1 MPCPW
6 TCLGSYHL
14 VSNLDCTRL
23 AELAG
28 CNPQNMSELHH
39 GSLRYTKGCFFKVV
53 HTDKDLSADADP
65 VRYML
70 SLIIPKVDSQWMTL
84 RNSPSQTFTVTR
96 LRQQA
101 LETTTLI
108 GREIPFVYHPLQ
120 SLMFSLKTN

>member
-53 HTDKDLSADADP
+53 HTDKDFECRCRSSAIYVVFDN
-65 VRYML
+65 
-70 SLIIPKVDSQWMTL
+70 TEGG
-84 RNSPSQTFTVTR
+84 FTVDDSP
-96 LRQQA
+96 QFA
-101 LETTTLI
+101 
-108 GREIPFVYHPLQ
+108 
-120 SLMFSLKTN
+120 